1 MRLAQAQHMWLP
13 LSSVTDR
20 DLSDDRLF
28 HLLRTSPVPQ
38 IMPPLLV
45 VLIDVGQRC
54 EFRLHGQGQVG
65 RIGGHSAMVVRYWQ

>member
-28 HLLRTSPVPQ
+28 HLLRTSPVLQ
-38 IMPPLLV
+38 LMPPLLV
-45 VLIDVGQRC
+45 VLIDVGQSRA
-54 EFRLHGQGQVG
+54 FRLHGQGQVG
-65 RIGGHSAMVVRYWQ
+65 RVRSAG

>member
-1 MRLAQAQHMWLP
+1 MRLAQTQHMRVTFP
-13 LSSVTDR
+13 LVTDR

-28 HLLRTSPVPQ
+28 HLLRTSPVLQ

-45 VLIDVGQRC
+45 GLIDVGQRC

-65 RIGGHSAMVVRYWQ
+65 RIGGHPAMVVRYWR